1 MSKEERKEQK
11 ALLASWTAQLANY
24 LVEDCCMPRS
34 EAFRTAHLTCDL
46 LDKLGRGVVTFR
58 YWKEVGEMRT
68 ARGTL
73 CHGISEA
80 FDSYEYK
87 TAPDDNKLLHYGVF
101 TYWDLDKEA
110 FRSFSALR
118 LIEVVEVREVKDK

>member
-1 MSKEERKEQK
+1 MNKEERKEQK

-24 LVEDCCMPRS
+24 LVEDCCMRRS
-34 EAFRTAHLTCDL
+34 EAFRTAHLTRDL

-87 TAPDDNKLLHYGVF
+87 SAPDGNNRMPYGVF

-118 LIEVVEVREVKDK
+118 LIDIVRIEGLKD